1 MLRWLLRSLWVV
13 LGLLLLSLLIFWG
26 LLRGSLPQLDGELA
40 LPGLS
45 APVAIQRDALGV
57 LTVDAAN
64 EADMARALGYV
75 HAQERFFEMDLMR
88 RSAAGELSELFGAKA
103 LPLDQRMRVHR
114 LRAHTQEN
122 LGAALGDKRSV
133 VEAYRDGVNA
143 GLAALPVRPWP
154 YLLLRQQPRPW
165 QLEDSVL
172 TGLAMYADLQDPS
185 NTRELAMARIRN
197 VMPPALYALLARDG
211 SSWDAPLFGD
221 ARGDAVLPDAA
232 TLDLRNAGTAPALTP
247 PPASQ
252 AVPLSPAVRER
263 GRGGS
268 PAATDSFWPYL
279 ASLTP
284 PPASQAVSL
293 SPAVR
298 ERGRGGSPTATD
310 SFWPYLASL
319 TPPPASQAV
328 PLSPAMRERGIGG
341 SPAATDSFPGSNN
354 FAVAGALTADGR
366 AIIADDMHLG
376 LRAPNIWFR
385 ARLRYAEPTAPD
397 GKVDVAGF
405 TLPGL
410 PAVIVGSNT
419 RVAWAFTNSYIDTA
433 DFTTL
438 PANTPLRTYNEA
450 IAVAG
455 ARPEILLVRESDWGP
470 VLHDEPD
477 GQLLALR
484 WVGQQAGA
492 VRLDFADM
500 AKAADLDAA
509 LAVAD
514 RSGIP
519 AQNLLVGDRSG
530 RIGWRLIGA
539 RPLRD
544 PACHAD
550 ATAQPPTCSP
560 WRILTDQAPALIDPP
575 RQRLWTANGRVL
587 DGTALATAGDGG
599 YDLGARAK
607 QIRDGLFARDRFSE
621 RDLLAIQLD
630 DRALLMERWWKLL
643 RQTVEHSNDPQL
655 QRLEAASRQWQG
667 RASPD
672 SVSYRMARGF
682 RGILLDNLQA
692 ALLAPAA
699 EQLGERYI
707 EPKLPQLEGLVWPML
722 EQRPPNLLPPPYA
735 SWDALLAESARQL
748 EKDLAGQGKDLAQ
761 RSWGERNTA
770 AICHP
775 VSAALPG
782 LFKRWLCM
790 AREPLAGDDNM
801 PRVVGPRFG
810 ASERMVVSPGHEA
823 DGIVHM
829 PGGQSGHP
837 LSPFWGAGHEDWVQG
852 RPTPFL
858 PGRATHSLTLSP
870 R

>member
-1 MLRWLLRSLWVV
+1 VLRWLLRSLWIV
-13 LGLLLLSLLIFWG
+13 LGLLLLSLLILWG

-103 LPLDQRMRVHR
+103 LPLDKRMRVHR

-122 LGAALGDKRSV
+122 LGAALGDKRAV
-133 VEAYRDGVNA
+133 LEAYRDGVNA

-154 YLLLRQQPRPW
+154 YLLLRQQPRAW

-172 TGLAMYADLQDPS
+172 TGLAMYADLQDPG
-185 NTRELAMARIRN
+185 NTRELAMARIRS
-197 VMPPALYALLARDG
+197 VVPPALYALLAHDG

-232 TLDLRNAGTAPALTP
+232 TLDLRNDGATAALTPPPASQAVPLSPTRRERGIGASPTATDSFKPYLAALTP

-263 GRGGS
+263 GS
-268 PAATDSFWPYL
+268 
-279 ASLTP
+279 
-284 PPASQAVSL
+284 
-293 SPAVR
+293 
-298 ERGRGGSPTATD
+298 GGSPT
-310 SFWPYLASL
+310 
-319 TPPPASQAV
+319 
-328 PLSPAMRERGIGG
+328 
-341 SPAATDSFPGSNN
+341 ATDSFPGSNN

-376 LRAPNIWFR
+376 LRAPNIWYR
-385 ARLRYAEPTAPD
+385 ARLRYAEPTAPE

-438 PANTPLRTYNEA
+438 PANTPLRIYNEA

-492 VRLDFADM
+492 VRVDFADM

-575 RQRLWTANGRVL
+575 QQRLWTANGRVL
-587 DGTALATAGDGG
+587 DGPALATAGDGG

-607 QIRDGLFARDRFSE
+607 QIRDGLFARDQFSE

-643 RQTVEHSNDPQL
+643 RRTVEHSNDPAL
-655 QRLEAASRQWQG
+655 KRLEAVSRQWQG

-722 EQRPPNLLPPPYA
+722 EQRLPNLLPPPYA
-735 SWDALLAESARQL
+735 SWDEVLAESARQL
-748 EKDLAGQGKDLAQ
+748 EKDLAEQGKDLAQ
-761 RSWGERNTA
+761 RNWGERNTA

-801 PRVVGPRFG
+801 PRVVGPKFG

-858 PGRATHSLTLSP
+858 PGRATHNLTLSP

>member
-13 LGLLLLSLLIFWG
+13 LGLLLVVLLVIWG

-45 APVAIQRDALGV
+45 APVSIQRDALGV
-57 LTVDAAN
+57 LTVEAAN
-64 EADMARALGYV
+64 ETDMARALGYV

-103 LPLDQRMRVHR
+103 LPLDKRMRVQR
-114 LRAHTQEN
+114 LRAHTQQN
-122 LGAALGDKRSV
+122 LGAALGDKRGV
-133 VEAYRDGVNA
+133 IEAYRDGVNA

-154 YLLLRQQPRPW
+154 YLLLRQQPRAW
-165 QLEDSVL
+165 ELEDSVL
-172 TGLAMYADLQDPS
+172 TGLAMYADLQDPT
-185 NTRELAMARIRN
+185 NTRELAMARIRS
-197 VMPPALYALLARDG
+197 VVPPALYALLAHDG
-211 SSWDAPLFGD
+211 SSWDAPLFG
-221 ARGDAVLPDAA
+221 APRGDAVLPDAA
-232 TLDLRNAGTAPALTP
+232 TLDLRKQSGTAP
-247 PPASQ
+247 PAP
-252 AVPLSPAVRER
+252 V
-263 GRGGS
+263 
-268 PAATDSFWPYL
+268 AADSDVL
-279 ASLTP
+279 
-284 PPASQAVSL
+284 
-293 SPAVR
+293 
-298 ERGRGGSPTATD
+298 
-310 SFWPYLASL
+310 
-319 TPPPASQAV
+319 
-328 PLSPAMRERGIGG
+328 
-341 SPAATDSFPGSNN
+341 GSNN

-385 ARLRYAEPTAPD
+385 ARLRYADPTAPE

-433 DFTTL
+433 DYTTL
-438 PANTPLRTYNEA
+438 PADTPLRTVNES

-455 ARPEILLVRESDWGP
+455 ARPELLLVRESDWGP
-470 VLHDEPD
+470 ILHDEPN

-509 LAVAD
+509 FAVAD

-519 AQNLLVGDRSG
+519 AQNLLVADRSG
-530 RIGWRLIGA
+530 RIAWRLIGA
-539 RPLRD
+539 RPARD

-550 ATAQPPTCSP
+550 AAAQTNCAP
-560 WRILTDQAPALIDPP
+560 WPIRTDQAPALIDPP
-575 RQRLWTANGRVL
+575 DHRLWTANGRVL
-587 DGTALATAGDGG
+587 DGAALAEAGDGG
-599 YDLGARAK
+599 YDFGARAK
-607 QIRDGLFARDRFSE
+607 QIRDGLFARESFKES
-621 RDLLAIQLD
+621 DLLAIQLD

-643 RQTVEHSNDPQL
+643 RQTVEHSDDPAL
-655 QRLEAASRQWQG
+655 KRLEAASRQWQG
-667 RASPD
+667 RASTD

-682 RGILLDNLQA
+682 RGILMDNMEG
-692 ALLAPAA
+692 ALLAPAK

-707 EPKLPQLEGLVWPML
+707 PPKLAQFEGLLWPL
-722 EQRPPNLLPPPYA
+722 LNERPPHLLPPPYE
-735 SWDALLAESARQL
+735 SWDALLADSARQL
-748 EKDLAGQGKDLAQ
+748 EKDLAEQGPDLAQ

-775 VSAALPG
+775 VSMALPG
-782 LFKRWLCM
+782 QFKRWLCM
-790 AREPLAGDDNM
+790 PAQPLAGDDNM
-801 PRVVGPRFG
+801 PRVVGPKFG

-823 DGIVHM
+823 DGFVHM

-837 LSPFWGAGHEDWVQG
+837 LSPFWGAGHDDWVEG

-858 PGRATHSLTLSP
+858 PGKAAHSLSLSP

>member
-1 MLRWLLRSLWVV
+1 MLRWLLRSFWIVV
-13 LGLLLLSLLIFWG
+13 GLLLVLLLVIWG

-45 APVAIQRDALGV
+45 APVSIERDALGV
-57 LTVDAAN
+57 LSIEAAN
-64 EADMARALGYV
+64 ETDMARALGYV

-103 LPLDQRMRVHR
+103 LPLDRRMRVHR
-114 LRAHTQEN
+114 LRARTQQN
-122 LGAALGDKRSV
+122 LGAALGGKRDV

-143 GLAALPVRPWP
+143 GLSALPVRPWP

-165 QLEDSVL
+165 ELEDSVL
-172 TGLAMYADLQDPS
+172 TGLAMYGDLQDPA
-185 NTRELAMARIRN
+185 NTRELAMARIRS
-197 VMPPALYALLARDG
+197 VVPPALYALLSHDG
-211 SSWDAPLFGD
+211 SAWDAPLFG
-221 ARGDAVLPDAA
+221 APRGDAVLPDAA
-232 TLDLRNAGTAPALTP
+232 TLDLRVAGGARALTPPPASQAVPLSPAMRERDVGGSPAATDSYNLALAALTP

-263 GRGGS
+263 GIS
-268 PAATDSFWPYL
+268 
-279 ASLTP
+279 
-284 PPASQAVSL
+284 
-293 SPAVR
+293 
-298 ERGRGGSPTATD
+298 
-310 SFWPYLASL
+310 
-319 TPPPASQAV
+319 
-328 PLSPAMRERGIGG
+328 G

-366 AIIADDMHLG
+366 AIIADDMHLS

-385 ARLRYAEPTAPD
+385 ARLRYADPTAPD
-397 GKVDVAGF
+397 GKVDVSGF

-433 DFTTL
+433 DYTAL
-438 PANTPLRTYNEA
+438 PADAPLRSYNEA

-455 ARPEILLVRESDWGP
+455 ARPEMLLVRESAWGP
-470 VLHDEPD
+470 VLHEEPD
-477 GQLLALR
+477 GRLLALR

-500 AKAADLDAA
+500 AKAADLEAA
-509 LAVAD
+509 FTVAD
-514 RSGIP
+514 RSGVP

-530 RIGWRLIGA
+530 RIAWRLIGA
-539 RPLRD
+539 RPARD

-550 ATAQPPTCSP
+550 AATQTSCPPWP
-560 WRILTDQAPALIDPP
+560 IRTDQAPALVDPP
-575 RQRLWTANGRVL
+575 DHRLWTANGRVL
-587 DGTALATAGDGG
+587 DGAALAEAGDGG
-599 YDLGARAK
+599 YDFGARAK
-607 QIRDGLFARDRFSE
+607 QIRDGLFARDVFSE

-643 RQTVEHSNDPQL
+643 RQTIEHSDDPAL
-655 QRLEAASRQWQG
+655 KRLEAASRTWQG
-667 RASPD
+667 RASTD

-682 RGILLDNLQA
+682 RGILMDNMEG
-692 ALLAPAA
+692 ALLAPAKA
-699 EQLGERYI
+699 QLGERYLA
-707 EPKLPQLEGLVWPML
+707 PKLAQFEGVLWPML
-722 EQRPPNLLPPPYA
+722 SERPANLLPPPYE
-735 SWDALLAESARQL
+735 SWDALLADSARQL
-748 EKDLAGQGKDLAQ
+748 EKDLAAQGADLTQ

-775 VSAALPG
+775 VSAALPA

-790 AREPLAGDDNM
+790 TAEPLAGDSDM
-801 PRVVGPRFG
+801 PRVVGPKFG

-837 LSPFWGAGHEDWVQG
+837 LSPFWGAGHEDWVNG

-858 PGRATHSLTLSP
+858 PGKATHSLKLSP

>member
-13 LGLLLLSLLIFWG
+13 LGLLLVLLLVIWG

-45 APVAIQRDALGV
+45 APVSIQRDALGV
-57 LTVDAAN
+57 LTVEAAN
-64 EADMARALGYV
+64 ETDMARALGYV

-103 LPLDQRMRVHR
+103 LPLDKRMRVHR
-114 LRAHTQEN
+114 LRAHTQQN
-122 LGAALGDKRSV
+122 LGAALGDKRGV
-133 VEAYRDGVNA
+133 IEAYRDGVNA

-165 QLEDSVL
+165 ELEDSVL
-172 TGLAMYADLQDPS
+172 TGLAMYADLQDPA
-185 NTRELAMARIRN
+185 NTRELAMARIRS
-197 VMPPALYALLARDG
+197 VVPPALYAMLAHDG
-211 SSWDAPLFGD
+211 SSWDAPLFG
-221 ARGDAVLPDAA
+221 APRGDAVLPDAA

-252 AVPLSPAVRER
+252 AVPLSPAARER
-263 GRGGS
+263 DVGGS
-268 PAATDSFWPYL
+268 PAAT
-279 ASLTP
+279 
-284 PPASQAVSL
+284 
-293 SPAVR
+293 
-298 ERGRGGSPTATD
+298 G
-310 SFWPYLASL
+310 
-319 TPPPASQAV
+319 
-328 PLSPAMRERGIGG
+328 
-341 SPAATDSFPGSNN
+341 SFPGSNN
-354 FAVAGALTADGR
+354 FAVAGALTEDGR

-385 ARLRYAEPTAPD
+385 ARLRYADPTAPE

-433 DFTTL
+433 DFTAL
-438 PANTPLRTYNEA
+438 PANTPLRSYNEA

-455 ARPEILLVRESDWGP
+455 ANPEMLLVRESDWGP
-470 VLHDEPD
+470 VLHDEPA

-500 AKAADLDAA
+500 AKAADLDSAF
-509 LAVAD
+509 AVAD

-519 AQNLLVGDRSG
+519 AQNLLVADRSG
-530 RIGWRLIGA
+530 RIAWRLIGA
-539 RPLRD
+539 RPARD
-544 PACHAD
+544 PSCHAD
-550 ATAQPPTCSP
+550 AAAQASCSP
-560 WRILTDQAPALIDPP
+560 WPIRTDHAPALVDPP
-575 RQRLWTANGRVL
+575 DHRLWTANGRVL
-587 DGTALATAGDGG
+587 DGAALAEAGDGG
-599 YDLGARAK
+599 YDFGARAK
-607 QIRDGLFARDRFSE
+607 QIRDGLFAHESFNES
-621 RDLLAIQLD
+621 DLLAIQLD

-643 RQTVEHSNDPQL
+643 RQTVEHSDDPAL
-655 QRLEAASRQWQG
+655 KRLEVASRQWQG
-667 RASPD
+667 RASTD

-682 RGILLDNLQA
+682 RGILMDNMEG
-692 ALLAPAA
+692 ALLASAK

-707 EPKLPQLEGLVWPML
+707 PPKLAQFEGVLWPL
-722 EQRPPNLLPPPYA
+722 LSERPPHLLPPPYE
-735 SWDALLAESARQL
+735 SWDALLADSARQL
-748 EKDLAGQGKDLAQ
+748 EKDLAEQGPDLAQ

-790 AREPLAGDDNM
+790 PAQPLAGDDNM
-801 PRVVGPRFG
+801 PRVVGPKFG

-837 LSPFWGAGHEDWVQG
+837 LSPFWGAGHDDWVEG

-858 PGRATHSLTLSP
+858 PGKPAHALSLSP

>member
-1 MLRWLLRSLWVV
+1 MLRWLLRSLWIV
-13 LGLLLLSLLIFWG
+13 LGLLLLSLLILWG

-103 LPLDQRMRVHR
+103 LPLDKRMRVHR

-122 LGAALGDKRSV
+122 LGAALGDKRAV
-133 VEAYRDGVNA
+133 LEAYRDGVNA

-154 YLLLRQQPRPW
+154 YLLLRQQPRAW

-172 TGLAMYADLQDPS
+172 TGLAMYADLQDPG
-185 NTRELAMARIRN
+185 NTRELAMARIRS
-197 VMPPALYALLARDG
+197 VVPPALYALLAHDG

-232 TLDLRNAGTAPALTP
+232 TLDLRNDGATAALTP

-263 GRGGS
+263 GI
-268 PAATDSFWPYL
+268 
-279 ASLTP
+279 
-284 PPASQAVSL
+284 
-293 SPAVR
+293 
-298 ERGRGGSPTATD
+298 GGSPT
-310 SFWPYLASL
+310 
-319 TPPPASQAV
+319 
-328 PLSPAMRERGIGG
+328 
-341 SPAATDSFPGSNN
+341 ATDSFPGSNN
-354 FAVAGALTADGR
+354 FAVAGARTADGR

-376 LRAPNIWFR
+376 LRAPNIWYR
-385 ARLRYAEPTAPD
+385 ARLRYAEPTAPE

-438 PANTPLRTYNEA
+438 PASTPLRTYNEA

-455 ARPEILLVRESDWGP
+455 ARAEMLLVRESDWGP
-470 VLHDEPD
+470 VLHDETD

-492 VRLDFADM
+492 VRVDFADM

-539 RPLRD
+539 RPIRD
-544 PACHAD
+544 PACRAD
-550 ATAQPPTCSP
+550 ATAQPLACSP

-575 RQRLWTANGRVL
+575 QQRLWTANGRVL
-587 DGTALATAGDGG
+587 DGPALATAGDGG

-607 QIRDGLFARDRFSE
+607 QIRDGLFARDQFSE

-643 RQTVEHSNDPQL
+643 RRTVEHSNDPAL
-655 QRLEAASRQWQG
+655 KRLEAVSRQWQG

-722 EQRPPNLLPPPYA
+722 EQRLPNLLPPPYA
-735 SWDALLAESARQL
+735 SWDEVLAESARQL
-748 EKDLAGQGKDLAQ
+748 EKDLAEQGKDLAQ
-761 RSWGERNTA
+761 RNWGERNTA

-801 PRVVGPRFG
+801 PRVVGPKFG

-858 PGRATHSLTLSP
+858 
-870 R
+870 

>member
-1 MLRWLLRSLWVV
+1 MLRWLLRSLWIV
-13 LGLLLLSLLIFWG
+13 LGLLLLSLLILWG

-103 LPLDQRMRVHR
+103 LPLDKRMRVHR

-122 LGAALGDKRSV
+122 LGAALGDKRAV
-133 VEAYRDGVNA
+133 LEAYRDGVNA

-154 YLLLRQQPRPW
+154 YLLLRQQPRAW

-172 TGLAMYADLQDPS
+172 TGLAMYADLQDPG
-185 NTRELAMARIRN
+185 NTRELAMARIRS
-197 VMPPALYALLARDG
+197 VVPPALYALLAHDG

-232 TLDLRNAGTAPALTP
+232 TLDLRNDGATAALTPPPASQAVPRSPAVRERGSGGSPTATDSFKPYLAALTP

-263 GRGGS
+263 GS
-268 PAATDSFWPYL
+268 
-279 ASLTP
+279 
-284 PPASQAVSL
+284 
-293 SPAVR
+293 
-298 ERGRGGSPTATD
+298 GGSPT
-310 SFWPYLASL
+310 
-319 TPPPASQAV
+319 
-328 PLSPAMRERGIGG
+328 
-341 SPAATDSFPGSNN
+341 ATDSFPGSNN

-376 LRAPNIWFR
+376 LRAPNIWYR
-385 ARLRYAEPTAPD
+385 ARLRYAEPTAPE

-438 PANTPLRTYNEA
+438 PASTPLRTYNEA

-455 ARPEILLVRESDWGP
+455 ARPEMLLVRESDWGP

-492 VRLDFADM
+492 VRVDFADM

-539 RPLRD
+539 RPIRD
-544 PACHAD
+544 PACRAD
-550 ATAQPPTCSP
+550 ATAQPLACSP

-575 RQRLWTANGRVL
+575 QQRLWTANGRVL
-587 DGTALATAGDGG
+587 DGPALATAGDGG

-607 QIRDGLFARDRFSE
+607 QIRDGLFARDQFSE

-643 RQTVEHSNDPQL
+643 RRTVEHSNDPAL
-655 QRLEAASRQWQG
+655 KRLEAVSRQWQG

-722 EQRPPNLLPPPYA
+722 EQRLPNLLPPPYA
-735 SWDALLAESARQL
+735 SWDEVLAESARQL
-748 EKDLAGQGKDLAQ
+748 EKDLAEQGKDLAQ
-761 RSWGERNTA
+761 RNWGERNTA

-782 LFKRWLCM
+782 LFKRWLCT

-801 PRVVGPRFG
+801 PRVVGPKFG

-858 PGRATHSLTLSP
+858 PGRATHNLTLSP

>member
-1 MLRWLLRSLWVV
+1 MLRWLLRSFWVV
-13 LGLLLLSLLIFWG
+13 LGILLLLVLVIWG
-26 LLRGSLPQLDGELA
+26 LLRGSLPQLDGDLA

-45 APVAIQRDALGV
+45 APVSIERDALGV
-57 LTVDAAN
+57 VTVQAAN

-103 LPLDQRMRVHR
+103 LPMDKRMRVHR
-114 LRAHTQEN
+114 LRARSQEN
-122 LGAALGDKRSV
+122 LGTALGDKRAV
-133 VEAYRDGVNA
+133 LEAYRDGVNA

-154 YLLLRQQPRPW
+154 YLLLRQQPRSW

-172 TGLAMYADLQDPS
+172 TGLAMYADLQDPAD
-185 NTRELAMARIRN
+185 TRELAMARIRS
-197 VMPPALYALLARDG
+197 VVPAALYALLSHDG
-211 SSWDAPLFGD
+211 SAWDAPLFGD
-221 ARGDAVLPDAA
+221 ARGDATLPDAA
-232 TLDLRNAGTAPALTP
+232 TLDLRSGSNAGDPNPALIPPPASQAVPLSPAVRERGIGGPPAAADSYNVTLAALTP

-263 GRGGS
+263 GIGGP
-268 PAATDSFWPYL
+268 PAA
-279 ASLTP
+279 A
-284 PPASQAVSL
+284 
-293 SPAVR
+293 
-298 ERGRGGSPTATD
+298 
-310 SFWPYLASL
+310 
-319 TPPPASQAV
+319 
-328 PLSPAMRERGIGG
+328 
-341 SPAATDSFPGSNN
+341 DSFPGSNN

-366 AIIADDMHLG
+366 AIIADDMHLN

-385 ARLRYAEPTAPD
+385 ARLRYADPSAPE

-433 DFTTL
+433 DFTPL
-438 PANTPLRTYNEA
+438 PADTPLRTYSES

-455 ARPEILLVRESDWGP
+455 ANPEMLVVRESDWGP

-484 WVGQQAGA
+484 WVGQQPGA

-530 RIGWRLIGA
+530 RIAWRLIGA
-539 RPLRD
+539 RPARD

-550 ATAQPPTCSP
+550 AASTAPRCPP
-560 WRILTDQAPALIDPP
+560 WGIRTDQAPALVDPP
-575 RQRLWTANGRVL
+575 QHRLWTANGRVL
-587 DGTALATAGDGG
+587 DGAALATAGDGG
-599 YDLGARAK
+599 YDFGARAK
-607 QIRDGLFARDRFSE
+607 QIRDGLFARDRFNE

-643 RQTVEHSNDPQL
+643 RQTVEHSDDPAL
-655 QRLEAASRQWQG
+655 KRLEAASRKWEG
-667 RASPD
+667 RASID

-682 RGILLDNLQA
+682 RGILVDNMEN
-692 ALLAPAA
+692 ALLAPAK

-707 EPKLPQLEGLVWPML
+707 APNLAQFEGVLWPML
-722 EQRPPNLLPPPYA
+722 EQRPAHLLPPPYE
-735 SWDALLAESARQL
+735 SWEALLADSAKQL
-748 EKDLAGQGKDLAQ
+748 EQDLAEQGPDLAQ

-790 AREPLAGDDNM
+790 AREPLAGDSNM
-801 PRVVGPRFG
+801 PRVVGPKFG
-810 ASERMVVSPGHEA
+810 ASERMVVSPGHE
-823 DGIVHM
+823 DEGIVHM

-837 LSPFWGAGHEDWVQG
+837 LSPFWGAGHDDWVQG

-858 PGRATHSLTLSP
+858 PGQASHSLRLSP

>member
-1 MLRWLLRSLWVV
+1 MLRWLLRSFWVV
-13 LGLLLLSLLIFWG
+13 LGLFLVLLLVIWG

-45 APVAIQRDALGV
+45 APVSIQRDALGV
-57 LTVDAAN
+57 LTVEAAN
-64 EADMARALGYV
+64 ETDMARALGYV

-103 LPLDQRMRVHR
+103 LPLDRRMRVHR
-114 LRAHTQEN
+114 LRAHTQQN
-122 LGAALGDKRSV
+122 LGAALGDKRGV
-133 VEAYRDGVNA
+133 IEAYRDGVNA

-165 QLEDSVL
+165 ELEDSVL
-172 TGLAMYADLQDPS
+172 TGLAMYADLQDPT
-185 NTRELAMARIRN
+185 NTRELAMARIRS
-197 VMPPALYALLARDG
+197 VVPPALYAMLAHDG
-211 SSWDAPLFGD
+211 SSWDAPLFG
-221 ARGDAVLPDAA
+221 APRGDAVLPDAA

-247 PPASQ
+247 LPASQ
-252 AVPLSPAVRER
+252 AVPLSPAAQER
-263 GRGGS
+263 DVGGS
-268 PAATDSFWPYL
+268 PAAT
-279 ASLTP
+279 
-284 PPASQAVSL
+284 
-293 SPAVR
+293 
-298 ERGRGGSPTATD
+298 G
-310 SFWPYLASL
+310 
-319 TPPPASQAV
+319 
-328 PLSPAMRERGIGG
+328 
-341 SPAATDSFPGSNN
+341 SFPGSNN
-354 FAVAGALTADGR
+354 FAVAGALTPDGR

-385 ARLRYAEPTAPD
+385 ARLRYADPTAPE

-433 DFTTL
+433 DYTTL
-438 PANTPLRTYNEA
+438 PANTPLRSYNEA

-455 ARPEILLVRESDWGP
+455 ANPEMLLVRESDWGP

-500 AKAADLDAA
+500 AKAADLDSAF
-509 LAVAD
+509 AVAD

-519 AQNLLVGDRSG
+519 AQNLLVADRTG
-530 RIGWRLIGA
+530 RIAWRLIGA
-539 RPLRD
+539 RPARD
-544 PACHAD
+544 PSCHAD
-550 ATAQPPTCSP
+550 AAAQASCSP
-560 WRILTDQAPALIDPP
+560 WPIRSDHAPALVDPP
-575 RQRLWTANGRVL
+575 DHRLWTANGRVL
-587 DGTALATAGDGG
+587 DGAALAEAGDGG
-599 YDLGARAK
+599 YDFGARAK
-607 QIRDGLFARDRFSE
+607 QIRDGLFAHESFNES
-621 RDLLAIQLD
+621 DLLAIQLD

-643 RQTVEHSNDPQL
+643 RQTIEHSDDPAL
-655 QRLEAASRQWQG
+655 KRLEVASRQWQG

-682 RGILLDNLQA
+682 RGILMDNMEG
-692 ALLAPAA
+692 ALLATAK
-699 EQLGERYI
+699 QRLGERYI
-707 EPKLPQLEGLVWPML
+707 PPKLAQFEGVLWPL
-722 EQRPPNLLPPPYA
+722 LKERPPHLLPPPYE
-735 SWDALLAESARQL
+735 SWDALLADSARQL
-748 EKDLAGQGKDLAQ
+748 EKDLAEQGPDLAQ

-790 AREPLAGDDNM
+790 PAQPLAGDDNM
-801 PRVVGPRFG
+801 PRVVGPKFG

-837 LSPFWGAGHEDWVQG
+837 LSPFWGAGHDDWVEG
-852 RPTPFL
+852 RATPFL
-858 PGRATHSLTLSP
+858 PGKPAHTLSLSP

>member
-13 LGLLLLSLLIFWG
+13 LGLLLVVLLVIWG

-45 APVAIQRDALGV
+45 APVSIQRDALGV
-57 LTVDAAN
+57 LTVEAAN
-64 EADMARALGYV
+64 ETDMARALGYV

-103 LPLDQRMRVHR
+103 LPLDKRMRVQR
-114 LRAHTQEN
+114 LRAHTQQN
-122 LGAALGDKRSV
+122 LGAALGDKRGV
-133 VEAYRDGVNA
+133 IEAYRDGVNA

-154 YLLLRQQPRPW
+154 YLLLRQQPRAW
-165 QLEDSVL
+165 ELEDSVL
-172 TGLAMYADLQDPS
+172 TGLAMYADLQDPA
-185 NTRELAMARIRN
+185 NTRELAMARIRS
-197 VMPPALYALLARDG
+197 VVPPALYALLAHDG
-211 SSWDAPLFGD
+211 SSWDAPLFG
-221 ARGDAVLPDAA
+221 APRGDAVLPDAT
-232 TLDLRNAGTAPALTP
+232 TLDLRKQTGTAP
-247 PPASQ
+247 PAP
-252 AVPLSPAVRER
+252 V
-263 GRGGS
+263 
-268 PAATDSFWPYL
+268 AADSDVL
-279 ASLTP
+279 
-284 PPASQAVSL
+284 
-293 SPAVR
+293 
-298 ERGRGGSPTATD
+298 
-310 SFWPYLASL
+310 
-319 TPPPASQAV
+319 
-328 PLSPAMRERGIGG
+328 
-341 SPAATDSFPGSNN
+341 GSNN

-385 ARLRYAEPTAPD
+385 ARLRYADPTAPE

-433 DFTTL
+433 DYTTL
-438 PANTPLRTYNEA
+438 PADTPLRTVNES

-455 ARPEILLVRESDWGP
+455 ARPEQLLVRESDWGP
-470 VLHDEPD
+470 VLHDEPN

-509 LAVAD
+509 FAVAD

-519 AQNLLVGDRSG
+519 AQNLLVADRSG
-530 RIGWRLIGA
+530 RIAWRLIGA
-539 RPLRD
+539 RPARD

-550 ATAQPPTCSP
+550 AAAQTNCVP
-560 WRILTDQAPALIDPP
+560 WPIRTDQAPALIDPP
-575 RQRLWTANGRVL
+575 DHRLWTANGRVL
-587 DGTALATAGDGG
+587 DGAALAEAGDGG
-599 YDLGARAK
+599 YDFGARAK
-607 QIRDGLFARDRFSE
+607 QIRDGLFARESFKES
-621 RDLLAIQLD
+621 DLLAIQLD

-643 RQTVEHSNDPQL
+643 RQTVEHSDDPAL
-655 QRLEAASRQWQG
+655 KRLEVASRQWQG
-667 RASPD
+667 RASTD

-682 RGILLDNLQA
+682 RGILMDNMEG
-692 ALLAPAA
+692 ALLAPAK

-707 EPKLPQLEGLVWPML
+707 PPKLAQFEGLLWPL
-722 EQRPPNLLPPPYA
+722 LNERPPHLLPPPYE
-735 SWDALLAESARQL
+735 SWDALLADSALQL
-748 EKDLAGQGKDLAQ
+748 EKDLAEQGPDLAQ

-775 VSAALPG
+775 VSMALPG

-790 AREPLAGDDNM
+790 PAQPLAGDDNM
-801 PRVVGPRFG
+801 PRVVGPKFG

-837 LSPFWGAGHEDWVQG
+837 LSPFWGAGHDDWVEG

-858 PGRATHSLTLSP
+858 PGKAAHSLSLSP

>member
-1 MLRWLLRSLWVV
+1 MLRWLLRSLWIV
-13 LGLLLLSLLIFWG
+13 LGLLLLSLLILWG

-103 LPLDQRMRVHR
+103 LPLDKRMRVHR

-122 LGAALGDKRSV
+122 LGAALGDKRAV
-133 VEAYRDGVNA
+133 LEAYRDGVNA

-154 YLLLRQQPRPW
+154 YLLLRQQPRAW

-172 TGLAMYADLQDPS
+172 TGLAMYADLQDPG
-185 NTRELAMARIRN
+185 NTRELAMARIRS
-197 VMPPALYALLARDG
+197 VVPPALYALLAHDG

-232 TLDLRNAGTAPALTP
+232 TLDLRNDGATAALTP

-263 GRGGS
+263 GS
-268 PAATDSFWPYL
+268 
-279 ASLTP
+279 
-284 PPASQAVSL
+284 
-293 SPAVR
+293 
-298 ERGRGGSPTATD
+298 GGSPT
-310 SFWPYLASL
+310 
-319 TPPPASQAV
+319 
-328 PLSPAMRERGIGG
+328 
-341 SPAATDSFPGSNN
+341 ATDSFPGSNN

-376 LRAPNIWFR
+376 LRAPNIWYR
-385 ARLRYAEPTAPD
+385 ARLRYAEPTAPE

-438 PANTPLRTYNEA
+438 PASTPLRTYNEA

-455 ARPEILLVRESDWGP
+455 ARPEMLLVRESDWGP

-492 VRLDFADM
+492 VRVDFADM

-539 RPLRD
+539 RPIRD
-544 PACHAD
+544 PACRAD
-550 ATAQPPTCSP
+550 ATAQPLACSP

-575 RQRLWTANGRVL
+575 QQRLWTANGRVL
-587 DGTALATAGDGG
+587 DGPALATAGDGG

-607 QIRDGLFARDRFSE
+607 QIRDGLFARDQFSE

-643 RQTVEHSNDPQL
+643 RRTVEHSNDPAL
-655 QRLEAASRQWQG
+655 KRLEAVSRQWQG

-722 EQRPPNLLPPPYA
+722 EQRLPNLLPPPYA
-735 SWDALLAESARQL
+735 SWDEVLAESARQL
-748 EKDLAGQGKDLAQ
+748 EKDLAEQGKDLAQ
-761 RSWGERNTA
+761 RNWGERNTA

-782 LFKRWLCM
+782 LFNRWLCM

-801 PRVVGPRFG
+801 PRVVGPKFG

-858 PGRATHSLTLSP
+858 PGRATHNLTLSP

>member
-13 LGLLLLSLLIFWG
+13 LGLVLVLLLVIWG

-45 APVAIQRDALGV
+45 APVSIERDALGV
-57 LTVDAAN
+57 LTVQAAN
-64 EADMARALGYV
+64 ETDMARALGYV

-103 LPLDQRMRVHR
+103 LPPDRRMRVHR
-114 LRAHTQEN
+114 LRAHTQQN
-122 LGAALGDKRSV
+122 LGAALGGKRDV
-133 VEAYRDGVNA
+133 VEAYREGVNA

-165 QLEDSVL
+165 ELEDSVL
-172 TGLAMYADLQDPS
+172 TGLAMYADLQDPT
-185 NTRELAMARIRN
+185 NTRELAMARIRS
-197 VMPPALYALLARDG
+197 VVPPALYALLSHDG
-211 SSWDAPLFGD
+211 SSWDAPLFG
-221 ARGDAVLPDAA
+221 APRGDALLPDAA
-232 TLDLRNAGTAPALTP
+232 TLDLRNGGTARALTP

-252 AVPLSPAVRER
+252 AVPLSPAGRER
-263 GRGGS
+263 DVGGP
-268 PAATDSFWPYL
+268 PAA
-279 ASLTP
+279 A
-284 PPASQAVSL
+284 
-293 SPAVR
+293 
-298 ERGRGGSPTATD
+298 
-310 SFWPYLASL
+310 
-319 TPPPASQAV
+319 
-328 PLSPAMRERGIGG
+328 
-341 SPAATDSFPGSNN
+341 DSFPGSNN
-354 FAVAGALTADGR
+354 FAVAGALTSDGR

-385 ARLRYAEPTAPD
+385 ARLRYADPTAPE

-410 PAVIVGSNT
+410 PSVIVGSNT

-433 DFTTL
+433 DYTTL
-438 PANTPLRTYNEA
+438 PADAPLRTFNEA

-455 ARPEILLVRESDWGP
+455 ASPEMLLVRESAWGP
-470 VLHDEPD
+470 VLHEEPD
-477 GQLLALR
+477 GRLLALR

-500 AKAADLDAA
+500 AKAADLDTAF
-509 LAVAD
+509 AVAD
-514 RSGIP
+514 RSGVP

-530 RIGWRLIGA
+530 RIAWRLIGA
-539 RPLRD
+539 RPARD
-544 PACHAD
+544 PSCHAD
-550 ATAQPPTCSP
+550 AAAQPSCPP
-560 WRILTDQAPALIDPP
+560 WPIRTDQAPALIDPP
-575 RQRLWTANGRVL
+575 DHRLWTANGRVL
-587 DGTALATAGDGG
+587 DGAALAEAGDGG
-599 YDLGARAK
+599 YDFGARAK
-607 QIRDGLFARDRFSE
+607 QIRDGLFAHESFKE
-621 RDLLAIQLD
+621 GDLLAVQLD

-643 RQTVEHSNDPQL
+643 RQTVEHSEDPAL
-655 QRLEAASRQWQG
+655 RRLEAASRQWQG
-667 RASPD
+667 RASTD

-682 RGILLDNLQA
+682 RGILMDNMEG
-692 ALLAPAA
+692 ALLAPAKA
-699 EQLGERYI
+699 QLGERYI
-707 EPKLPQLEGLVWPML
+707 APNLAQFEGVLWPML
-722 EQRPPNLLPPPYA
+722 SERPANLLPPPYE
-735 SWDALLAESARQL
+735 SWDALLADSARQL
-748 EKDLAGQGKDLAQ
+748 EKDLAAQGPDLTQ

-775 VSAALPG
+775 ISAALPA

-790 AREPLAGDDNM
+790 TAEPLAGDSDM
-801 PRVVGPRFG
+801 PRVVGPKFG

-837 LSPFWGAGHEDWVQG
+837 LSPFWGAGHEDWVEG

-858 PGRATHSLTLSP
+858 PGKATHSMKLSP

>member
-13 LGLLLLSLLIFWG
+13 LGLLLVVLLVIWG

-45 APVAIQRDALGV
+45 APVSIQRDALGV
-57 LTVDAAN
+57 LTVEAAN
-64 EADMARALGYV
+64 ETDMARALGYV

-103 LPLDQRMRVHR
+103 LPLDKRMRVQR
-114 LRAHTQEN
+114 LRAHTQQN
-122 LGAALGDKRSV
+122 LGAALGDKRGV
-133 VEAYRDGVNA
+133 IEAYRDGVNA

-154 YLLLRQQPRPW
+154 YLLLRQQPRAW
-165 QLEDSVL
+165 ELEDSVL
-172 TGLAMYADLQDPS
+172 TGLAMYADLQDPT
-185 NTRELAMARIRN
+185 NTRELAMARIRS
-197 VMPPALYALLARDG
+197 VVPPALYALLAHDG
-211 SSWDAPLFGD
+211 SSWDAPLFG
-221 ARGDAVLPDAA
+221 APRGDAVLPDAA
-232 TLDLRNAGTAPALTP
+232 TLDLRKQSGTAP
-247 PPASQ
+247 PAP
-252 AVPLSPAVRER
+252 V
-263 GRGGS
+263 
-268 PAATDSFWPYL
+268 AADSDVL
-279 ASLTP
+279 
-284 PPASQAVSL
+284 
-293 SPAVR
+293 
-298 ERGRGGSPTATD
+298 
-310 SFWPYLASL
+310 
-319 TPPPASQAV
+319 
-328 PLSPAMRERGIGG
+328 
-341 SPAATDSFPGSNN
+341 GSNN

-385 ARLRYAEPTAPD
+385 ARLRYADPTAPE

-433 DFTTL
+433 DYTTL
-438 PANTPLRTYNEA
+438 PADTPLRTVNES

-455 ARPEILLVRESDWGP
+455 ARPELLLVRESDWGP
-470 VLHDEPD
+470 ILHDEPN

-500 AKAADLDAA
+500 AKAADLDSAF
-509 LAVAD
+509 AVAD

-519 AQNLLVGDRSG
+519 AQNLLVADRSG
-530 RIGWRLIGA
+530 RIAWRLIGA
-539 RPLRD
+539 RPARD

-550 ATAQPPTCSP
+550 AAAQTNCVP
-560 WRILTDQAPALIDPP
+560 WPIRTDQAPALIDPP
-575 RQRLWTANGRVL
+575 DHRLWTANGRVL
-587 DGTALATAGDGG
+587 DGAALAEAGDGG
-599 YDLGARAK
+599 YDFGARAK
-607 QIRDGLFARDRFSE
+607 QIRDGLFARESFKES
-621 RDLLAIQLD
+621 DLLAIQLD

-643 RQTVEHSNDPQL
+643 RQTVEHSDDPAL
-655 QRLEAASRQWQG
+655 KRLEVASRQWQG
-667 RASPD
+667 RASTD

-682 RGILLDNLQA
+682 RGILMDNMEG
-692 ALLAPAA
+692 ALLAPAK

-707 EPKLPQLEGLVWPML
+707 PPKLAQFEGLLWPL
-722 EQRPPNLLPPPYA
+722 LNERPPHLLPPPYE
-735 SWDALLAESARQL
+735 SWDALLADSARQL
-748 EKDLAGQGKDLAQ
+748 EKDLAEQGPDLAQ

-775 VSAALPG
+775 VSMALPG

-790 AREPLAGDDNM
+790 PAQPLAGDDNM
-801 PRVVGPRFG
+801 PRVVGPKFG

-837 LSPFWGAGHEDWVQG
+837 LSPFWGAGHDDWVEG

-858 PGRATHSLTLSP
+858 PGKAAHSLSLSP

>member
-232 TLDLRNAGTAPALTP
+232 TLDLRNAGTAPA
-247 PPASQ
+247 
-252 AVPLSPAVRER
+252 
-263 GRGGS
+263 
-268 PAATDSFWPYL
+268 
-279 ASLTP
+279 
-284 PPASQAVSL
+284 
-293 SPAVR
+293 
-298 ERGRGGSPTATD
+298 
-310 SFWPYLASL
+310 L

-607 QIRDGLFARDRFSE
+607 QIRDGLFARDQFSE

-643 RQTVEHSNDPQL
+643 RQTVEHSSDPQL

-748 EKDLAGQGKDLAQ
+748 EKDLAEQGKDLAQ